1 MMTQKTGFGL
11 ILAASASLALPLAA
25 LADGTIQVLVGEKD
39 SPAAANAEKMANG
52 TSIFAE
58 KSLQKAFDTAIEKVT
73 ACGTCTVLVKVA
85 GGAYQGKGGSGQWI
99 VPEVKAPGAT
109 LRFVGGYDNEFKAR
123 DPFARPS
130 VMVGTANRSAPM
142 FTMDG
147 KNAALKEFQISGFVM
162 DVAPGNKYDAKSNSL
177 KRGES
182 CTFPILNLGYLQIE
196 KMTLSDNILMNAA
209 QRGVEP
215 LPRAANPN
223 AEIIVRNN
231 FFLNNVLALKV
242 DSARFRNKP
251 KRYAVTGNS
260 FISNWPY
267 NPDPNTSNPA
277 AVQVGPKDAAEQ
289 VEISDNLFAFNVG
302 GAIMPGYDDKAG
314 PKIAIRNNLFHMN
327 GVLFGKDDAAAGM
340 VVGKF
345 NRAATYGVYTPT
357 DLEDFSWEVKGNQV
371 ADPQVGV
378 SLVKPGVVD
387 SNSITAEK
395 TWVND
400 VRSMFGQNLQGGT
413 AAISNFAPRMGV
425 DLKQLPFPR
434 NAAAKAFGV
443 SVARV
448 EQF

>member
-1 MMTQKTGFGL
+1 MVPEMK
-11 ILAASASLALPLAA
+11 
-25 LADGTIQVLVGEKD
+25 
-39 SPAAANAEKMANG
+39 SPAA
-52 TSIFAE
+52 
-58 KSLQKAFDTAIEKVT
+58 
-73 ACGTCTVLVKVA
+73 
-85 GGAYQGKGGSGQWI
+85 
-99 VPEVKAPGAT
+99 T
-109 LRFVGGYDNEFKAR
+109 LRLLGGYDNEFKAR
-123 DPFARPS
+123 NPFERPS
-130 VMVGTANRSAPM
+130 VMIGTSTRSAPM

-147 KNAALKEFQISGFVM
+147 KNSILKEFQISGFVM

-215 LPRAANPN
+215 LPRAANAN
-223 AEIIVRNN
+223 AEVIVRNN
-231 FFLNNVLALKV
+231 FFMNNVLALKV

-251 KRYAVTGNS
+251 KRYEVSGNS

-267 NPDPNTSNPA
+267 NPDPATSNPA
-277 AVQVGPKDAAEQ
+277 AVQIGPKDAAEQ
-289 VEISDNLFAFNVG
+289 VEIKDNLFAFNVG
-302 GAIMPGYDDKAG
+302 GAIFPGYDDTVG
-314 PKIAIRNNLFHMN
+314 PKIAIENNLFHMN
-327 GVLFGKDDAAAGM
+327 GVLFGKQDGGAGA

-345 NRAATYGVYTPT
+345 NKAATYGVYTPG
-357 DLEDFSWEVKGNQV
+357 DLDDFSWTVKGNQV
-371 ADPQVGV
+371 VDPQVGV
-378 SLVKPGVVD
+378 ALVKPGVVD
-387 SNSITAEK
+387 SNAITAEK

-400 VRSMFGQNLQGGT
+400 VRSMFGMNLQGGT

-448 EQF
+448 EQY